1 MIILQFT
8 ETCGPLQYVQLGE
21 LLLVEIS
28 ALAVAGCLNCL
39 GFWLLVVVL
48 VFELINFI
56 RSLASSSVFKD
67 FSILVF

>member
-8 ETCGPLQYVQLGE
+8 EACAPLQYVQLGE

-39 GFWLLVVVL
+39 GFWSLVTGTSAGV
-48 VFELINFI
+48 
-56 RSLASSSVFKD
+56 
-67 FSILVF
+67 